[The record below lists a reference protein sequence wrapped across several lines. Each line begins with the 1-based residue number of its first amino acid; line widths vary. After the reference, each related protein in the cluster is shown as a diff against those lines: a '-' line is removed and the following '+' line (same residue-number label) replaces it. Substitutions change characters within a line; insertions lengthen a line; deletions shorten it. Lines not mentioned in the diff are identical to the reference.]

1 MIQYSYQFAA
11 GGIDV
16 DHTVLSI
23 HHSQGW
29 ADTQDAIR
37 LDCATFLNHLLSEK
51 QNEFHSIHTI
61 QGHWDKN
68 AGQLA
73 DAELLDH
80 IGDVGQKLSS
90 EYSVALPGK
99 K

>member
-1 MIQYSYQFAA
+1 VS
-11 GGIDV
+11 
-16 DHTVLSI
+16 SI
-23 HHSQGW
+23 HHNQGC

-37 LDCATFLNHLLSEK
+37 LDCATFLNQRESEK

-61 QGHWDKN
+61 PGPWDRN

-80 IGDVGQKLSS
+80 IGDDGQKLSS
-90 EYSVALPGK
+90 EYSVAFPGK